1 MTESGNGTGDH
12 LPRRASPDPTGDAGV
27 DSTMARLEGIDP
39 QTDPAKQLSLLMAV
53 HDELQRRLTA
63 TEA

>member
-1 MTESGNGTGDH
+1 MTESGSGTGDR
-12 LPRRASPDPTGDAGV
+12 LPRRASGDPTGDAGV

-39 QTDPAKQLSLLMAV
+39 QTDPAVQLPLLMAV